1 MPGIEVVFYQE
12 DDETVP
18 LLEWLDQLP
27 AKVQDKCRE
36 RIERLRAQGHELH
49 RPAAEYLG
57 EDIYELRVRWQSVN
71 YRMLY
76 FFHGRMA
83 AVLSHG
89 FTKERQ
95 VPPRTLIN
103 CLDSGLEVDKIG
115 RGVI

>member
-1 MPGIEVVFYQE
+1 MPSVEVVFYRE

-27 AKVQDKCRE
+27 AKVQDKCRAH
-36 RIERLRAQGHELH
+36 IERLRAQGYALH

-76 FFHGRMA
+76 LGA
-83 AVLSHG
+83 G
-89 FTKERQ
+89 
-95 VPPRTLIN
+95 
-103 CLDSGLEVDKIG
+103 
-115 RGVI
+115 